1 MNQLTGFTDQPKQ
14 QATIVL
20 ADGSRAVILM
30 QYLAQQ
36 TAWSVDVT
44 WGTFSASGLILV
56 ASPNWLRQFR
66 EVIPFG
72 LMILTAGNLDPTDQE
87 AFVNGSA
94 SLFLLDPADV
104 TAVEAAVYPGK

>member
-1 MNQLTGFTDQPKQ
+1 MNQITGLTDQPKQ
-14 QATIVL
+14 QTTLVL
-20 ADGSRAVILM
+20 ADGSRVTLLI

-44 WGTFSASGLILV
+44 WGTFIAQGLILV

-66 EVIPFG
+66 DVIPFG
-72 LMILTAGNLDPTDQE
+72 ISVLTAGNLDPTDQE
-87 AFVNGSA
+87 VFVNGSA